1 MRLQIKKR
9 GWQTKV
15 GTDDCSSGGQT
26 VHSGMEKRQLL
37 LLGSFV
43 AFYYLIHIV
52 YDMPNLVHGTPGFDW
67 APANGREWL
76 TRIGD
81 MGFYFLF
88 AFIPYRAL
96 CQWWPQKQLT
106 RIGLLLLSLP
116 VIFLLRYWIERSGIG
131 RGIRLRTFFLNHL
144 FYTLISLVFGV
155 IFYFIRWSHYKELQQ
170 KELEI
175 QNRQSELS
183 FLRSQINPHF
193 LFNSLNNIYSLVYQ
207 GSGQALTAIAGL
219 SDLLRYMLYDAA
231 EKVPL
236 ATEMDYIQKY
246 IGLQQLRFDHPV
258 DVEIKMEGKMEGV
271 VIPPLL
277 LIPFV
282 ENAFKHG
289 DPGKGG
295 IAIYLQSS
303 AQKTYFHCTNR
314 KGLQQKDPG
323 GGIGLENVKRRL
335 SLLYPGK
342 HVFLIEE
349 GPLNFSINLELRHD

>member
-1 MRLQIKKR
+1 
-9 GWQTKV
+9 
-15 GTDDCSSGGQT
+15 
-26 VHSGMEKRQLL
+26 MEKRQLL

-52 YDMPNLVHGTPGFDW
+52 YDMPNLVHGNPGFDW
-67 APANGREWL
+67 APASGREWL
-76 TRIGD
+76 TRIWD
-81 MGFYFLF
+81 MGFYFLV

-96 CQWWPQKQLT
+96 CEWWPQKQMG
-106 RIGLLLLSLP
+106 RIGLLLLTLP
-116 VIFLLRYWIERSGIG
+116 LIFLLRYWIERSGIS
-131 RGIRLRTFFLNHL
+131 RGIRLRSFFLGHL

-155 IFYFIRWSHYKELQQ
+155 IFYFIRWSRYKELQQ

-258 DVEIKMEGKMEGV
+258 EVEIKVEGEMDGV

-289 DPGKGG
+289 DLGKGG
-295 IAIYLQSS
+295 IAIYLRSS
-303 AQKTYFHCTNR
+303 ARQMHFYCTNR
-314 KGLQQKDPG
+314 KGLQQKDQE

>member
-1 MRLQIKKR
+1 
-9 GWQTKV
+9 
-15 GTDDCSSGGQT
+15 
-26 VHSGMEKRQLL
+26 MEKRQLL

-52 YDMPNLVHGTPGFDW
+52 YDMPYLVHGNPRFDW
-67 APANGREWL
+67 VPANGREWL
-76 TRIGD
+76 ARVWDIG
-81 MGFYFLF
+81 FFFLF

-96 CQWWPQKQLT
+96 CRWWPQKQMAP
-106 RIGLLLLSLP
+106 IGLLLLSLP
-116 VIFLLRYWIERSGIG
+116 VIFLLRYWLEHGSTG
-131 RGIRLRTFFLNHL
+131 RNIRLRTFFLDHL
-144 FYTLISLVFGV
+144 FYMLISLVFGV
-155 IFYFIRWSHYKELQQ
+155 IFYFIRWSRYKELQQ
-170 KELEI
+170 KDLEI

-207 GSGQALTAIAGL
+207 GSEQALTAIAGL

-236 ATEMDYIQKY
+236 ATEMDYIRKY

-258 DVEIKMEGKMEGV
+258 AVEVKVEGKIEGV
-271 VIPPLL
+271 AIPPLL

-289 DPGKGG
+289 DLDRGG
-295 IAIYLQSS
+295 LSIYLQSS
-303 AQKTYFHCTNR
+303 AQKTFFYCTNR
-314 KGLQQKDPG
+314 KGSQQKDPG

-342 HVFLIEE
+342 HVFLVEE
-349 GPLNFSINLELRHD
+349 GPVNFSINLELRHD

>member
-1 MRLQIKKR
+1 
-9 GWQTKV
+9 
-15 GTDDCSSGGQT
+15 
-26 VHSGMEKRQLL
+26 MEKRQLL

-52 YDMPNLVHGTPGFDW
+52 YDMPNLVHGYPRFDW
-67 APANGREWL
+67 APSSVRGWL
-76 TRIGD
+76 SRGWDIG
-81 MGFYFLF
+81 FCFLF
-88 AFIPYRAL
+88 ALVPYLAL
-96 CQWWPQKQLT
+96 CRWWPQKQAAP
-106 RIGLLLLSLP
+106 IGLLLLSLP
-116 VIFLLRYWIERSGIG
+116 VLFLLRYWLERIG
-131 RGIRLRTFFLNHL
+131 TSRGFRLRTFFQDHL

-155 IFYFIRWSHYKELQQ
+155 IFYFIRWSRYKELQQ
-170 KELEI
+170 KDLEI

-193 LFNSLNNIYSLVYQ
+193 LFNSLNNIYSLVYH

-258 DVEIKMEGKMEGV
+258 AVEVKVEGKMEGV

-289 DPGKGG
+289 DLEKGG
-295 IAIYLQSS
+295 LSIYLQSS
-303 AQKTYFHCTNR
+303 AQKTFFHCTNR
-314 KGLQQKDPG
+314 KGSQQKDPG

-342 HVFLIEE
+342 HVFLVEE
-349 GPLNFSINLELRHD
+349 GPINFSINLELRHD